1 MLVMR
6 PEAAQRVTVFGS
18 TRNSAATS
26 PGVSKR
32 SLLPSTFSSDCPL
45 KPRLGPSSLA
55 LNEYFLPRFLE
66 IGQRF
71 ADSRA
76 IIGSWFMTF
85 SNNAPVL
92 GGRKVRR

>member
-1 MLVMR
+1 
-6 PEAAQRVTVFGS
+6 
-18 TRNSAATS
+18 
-26 PGVSKR
+26 
-32 SLLPSTFSSDCPL
+32 
-45 KPRLGPSSLA
+45 LA

>member
-1 MLVMR
+1 
-6 PEAAQRVTVFGS
+6 
-18 TRNSAATS
+18 
-26 PGVSKR
+26 VSKR

-71 ADSRA
+71 ADGLA
-76 IIGSWFMTF
+76 INRSWFMTF
-85 SNNAPVL
+85 SNNAPVP